1 MRQSET
7 RSSPPYA
14 PLLEMAYGALS
25 TQILCVAAQLGLPD
39 RLAQD
44 GPISAAELAPK
55 IGVDALTVERVLR
68 ALVSMD
74 VCTEIDGSR
83 FRLTSL
89 GEYLRPN
96 HPDSVEA
103 RVLLHGQV
111 FYPCGTSC
119 QRH

>member
-1 MRQSET
+1 MRRSET

-14 PLLEMAYGALS
+14 PLLQMAYGALS

-68 ALVSMD
+68 ALVRRQLTPGPISSLPG
-74 VCTEIDGSR
+74 TAGLPP
-83 FRLTSL
+83 FR
-89 GEYLRPN
+89 E
-96 HPDSVEA
+96 
-103 RVLLHGQV
+103 
-111 FYPCGTSC
+111 
-119 QRH
+119 